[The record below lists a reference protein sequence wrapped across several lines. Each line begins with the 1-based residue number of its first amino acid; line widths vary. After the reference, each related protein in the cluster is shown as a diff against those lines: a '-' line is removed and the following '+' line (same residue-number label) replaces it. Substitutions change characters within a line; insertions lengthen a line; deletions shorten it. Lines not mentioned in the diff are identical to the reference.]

1 MMRQSFLMC
10 YKSIA
15 LAFMMLIALCL
26 TFQSKANVRKADVYV
41 PMAEITDRSLCDFLK
56 SDTVPIARQNY
67 FNPKCDY
74 FLIYRSIDAVGDT
87 VFVVSLTASC
97 APVTMIVDLNVNTP
111 DLLFYQTRVDDV
123 VFYIEPA
130 KIGDSWF
137 KPGSAKQYI
146 GTIEEEEGAF
156 GYIEDGV
163 PRYIGT
169 CDDSATW
176 IIKAHDGIFKISD
189 FDGSNCSWFK
199 DK

>member
-1 MMRQSFLMC
+1 
-10 YKSIA
+10 
-15 LAFMMLIALCL
+15 MMLIALCL

-56 SDTVPIARQNY
+56 SDIVPIARQNY

-74 FLIYRSIDAVGDT
+74 FLIYRSLDALGDT

-97 APVTMIVDLNVNTP
+97 APVTMIADLNVNTP

-137 KPGSAKQYI
+137 KPVSAKQYI
-146 GTIEEEEGAF
+146 GTIEEEEGTF
-156 GYIEDGV
+156 EYIEDGV
-163 PRYIGT
+163 PRYIDT

-176 IIKAHDGIFKISD
+176 IIKAHDGVFKISD